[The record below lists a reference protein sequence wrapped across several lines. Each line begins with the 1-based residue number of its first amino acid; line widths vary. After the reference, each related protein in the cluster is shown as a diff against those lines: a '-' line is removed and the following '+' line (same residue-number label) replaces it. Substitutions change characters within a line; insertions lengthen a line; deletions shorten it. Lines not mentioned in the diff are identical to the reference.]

1 MVRITRL
8 EHERHAGVSA
18 RRGTNSRPSGN
29 PTRLPLPQ
37 ARWVLSVEYVGVQA
51 RLNQH
56 FVPPFLFANGHAYSE
71 AGHGFVSDWEAWN

>member
-1 MVRITRL
+1 LSMNGTLVY
-8 EHERHAGVSA
+8 RHGGELTV
-18 RRGTNSRPSGN
+18 
-29 PTRLPLPQ
+29 
-37 ARWVLSVEYVGVQA
+37 VLQEIPRVCRFLKHGGFCPVEYVGVQA